1 MSLIPTGKGSEA
13 PAAGATGIEKVDFE
27 KRPPRIVFTVKTPNK
42 EPGTPGYV
50 EHKVSASL
58 FPDPLLVARRDGKI
72 LVAQEDTEHCGPF
85 YLLTVKSEHDLPGP
99 LALVVDTGA
108 LLYKITEAKVGEGLF
123 VQPLLYTEALHD
135 GLKLLT
141 PEAGFRDSNI
151 DIQRARKEVPMLRN
165 IDLKEI
171 NFYTYDFSLGIITN
185 IEIGEDPQL

>member
-1 MSLIPTGKGSEA
+1 MALTASTVGSEKVQV
-13 PAAGATGIEKVDFE
+13 GNTSIEKVDLE
-27 KRPPRIVFTVKTPNK
+27 KRPPRIVFTVKTPNT
-42 EPGTPGYV
+42 EPGMPGYV

-72 LVAQEDTEHCGPF
+72 LVAQEDTEHSGPF
-85 YLLTVKSEHDLPGP
+85 YFLTVESEHDLPGP
-99 LALVVDTGA
+99 LAFVNNTRA
-108 LLYKITEAKVGEGLF
+108 LLYKITEANAGEGLF